1 MALANAAAPRLAARG
16 GRGLF
21 LSFSVYTECAM
32 SPAALKMRYCDLVAL
47 PEDGKRHEIL
57 DGEHYVSASPS
68 LRHQAVVRNLSL
80 AIWSFV
86 REHRLGEV
94 VFAPFDIWLSD
105 HDVVEPDLL
114 FVRRERLA
122 SIEERFLRGA
132 PDLAVEVLSPST
144 RRVDLGVKLRAYR
157 KFGFGE
163 YWIVDPVEEAIAVF
177 RGEGDWTE
185 PVIRLSRAGGPQAL
199 TSPLFPGFVLTLDQI
214 FE

>member
-1 MALANAAAPRLAARG
+1 
-16 GRGLF
+16 
-21 LSFSVYTECAM
+21 M
-32 SPAALKMRYCDLVAL
+32 SSSALKMRYCDLAAL
-47 PEDGKRHEIL
+47 PEDGKRHEII

-68 LRHQAVVRNLSL
+68 FRHQAVLRNLSS

-86 REHRLGEV
+86 RARRLGEIV
-94 VFAPFDIWLSD
+94 YAPFDIWLSD

-114 FVRRERLA
+114 FVRRERRA

-144 RRVDLGVKLRAYR
+144 HRVDLGVKLRAYR

-163 YWIVDPVEEAIAVF
+163 YWIVDPVEETIAVF
-177 RGEGDWTE
+177 RGEGDWKE
-185 PVIRLSRAGGPQAL
+185 PAIRLSRASGPQAL
-199 TSPLFPGFVLTLDQI
+199 TSTLFPGLVLTLDQI